1 MRVDADPGY
10 LRDVRLSLR
19 VTAPLYDR
27 TYDLGTVSPPYP
39 KVLEYPFEVP
49 GYVPPVVTISGTL
62 TATDGSVTREETL
75 TLSVT

>member
-49 GYVPPVVTISGTL
+49 GYVPPFVTISGTL